1 MGLFKT
7 VSEGG
12 QTWAHGM
19 RMTRQVVRIIVLISL
34 AAGLSSLRYFLYQ
47 QPKENYKAFYY
58 LTKAKISL
66 DEKVEVRRDSWNKIK
81 RYPTTTKKKKN
92 IKTPITKES
101 KSNSMRKKVEIPL
114 QISMIV

>member
-7 VSEGG
+7 VSAGG

-19 RMTRQVVRIIVLISL
+19 RMTRQVIRIIVLISL
-34 AAGLSSLRYFLYQ
+34 AAGLSSLGYFLYQ

-66 DEKVEVRRDSWNKIK
+66 DEKVEVRGIHGTRSNDILLKQRRKRTQKHQLLKKMRSLFTLSNSIAIKIK
-81 RYPTTTKKKKN
+81 
-92 IKTPITKES
+92 
-101 KSNSMRKKVEIPL
+101 
-114 QISMIV
+114 